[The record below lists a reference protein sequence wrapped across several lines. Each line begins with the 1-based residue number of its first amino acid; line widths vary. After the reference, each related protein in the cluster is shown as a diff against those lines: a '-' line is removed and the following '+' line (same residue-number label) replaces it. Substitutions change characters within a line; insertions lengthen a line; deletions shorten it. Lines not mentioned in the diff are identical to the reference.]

1 MIERVSIMSTARDHS
16 NIAPIFH
23 PAESWHAENVR
34 HFFAATAYSF
44 PLLASGIGLRLA
56 EYNLIENKAERN
68 RYKQN
73 TFLRNF
79 VLNNPYKDSANML
92 LALWT
97 LIISVIIV
105 TAFLETKT
113 PESSSKARAFNVF
126 VCFLSCAISIFTGY
140 ISPDMLQQNDFGL
153 SLLLIIVSLN
163 IAAFALSYGVKQV
176 FSFRMIQEN
185 EMLRS
190 DHLNEYQSL
199 AKGSLVKRHPRA
211 DAFLRIT
218 CGLILM
224 TTLAAFITY
233 EIAALFARM
242 NNHPVSSIKTF
253 IITAVSG
260 LVPCLF
266 DPLFMLDI
274 GAGGHPSRKNLKYYK
289 VRMTCKWIY
298 RVFTVLSSWLI
309 SIFAFAIVSVL
320 NPTTVPMYLDT
331 LLAPIPI
338 GVIYLLPCWNWFL
351 APIHKSWVCN
361 LIKDDQRNIEQIH
374 YEAFT
379 KIAASYL
386 SSELSVDTHREY
398 LMHTVII
405 PAEKEEWAEICHPAF
420 RTTNQVPLLSLS
432 TQELQ
437 KTLESDNLKQK
448 NDISP
453 DATKRQRTI
462 ASLINKIDTND
473 QEFNCCDQED
483 CKIYLAAIF
492 DDRQYLSTSIS
503 SEADNEE
510 RLQKVITHS
519 FSSFKGRWQLILT
532 LVRR

>member
-1 MIERVSIMSTARDHS
+1 MIVRVSIMSTARDHS

-23 PAESWHAENVR
+23 PAESWQAENVR
-34 HFFAATAYSF
+34 QFFAATAYSF
-44 PLLASGIGLRLA
+44 LLLASGIGLRLA
-56 EYNLIENKAERN
+56 EYNLIENKAELN

-73 TFLRNF
+73 TFLHNF

-113 PESSSKARAFNVF
+113 PESSSKARAFIVF

-140 ISPDMLQQNDFGL
+140 ISPDMLQQIDFGL
-153 SLLLIIVSLN
+153 SLLLVIVSFN

-176 FSFRMIQEN
+176 FSLHMIQEN

-199 AKGSLVKRHPRA
+199 AKGSLVRRHPIV

-233 EIAALFARM
+233 GIAALFARM
-242 NNHPVSSIKTF
+242 NNHPVASIGTF
-253 IITAVSG
+253 IITVAFE
-260 LVPCLF
+260 LVPCLL
-266 DPLFMLDI
+266 DPLFMLYI
-274 GAGGHPSRKNLKYYK
+274 GVGGRPSRKNLKHYK
-289 VRMTCKWIY
+289 GRIVCKWIY

-309 SIFAFAIVSVL
+309 SIFAFAIVL
-320 NPTTVPMYLDT
+320 NPTTMPMFLIT
-331 LLAPIPI
+331 LLVPILI
-338 GVIYLLPCWNWFL
+338 VVIYLLPCWNWFL
-351 APIHKSWVCN
+351 APIHKWWVSN

-379 KIAASYL
+379 GIAASYL

-398 LMHTVII
+398 LMHTVIN
-405 PAEKEEWAEICHPAF
+405 PAKKGEWAEICDPAF

-453 DATKRQRTI
+453 DATKRQRAITR
-462 ASLINKIDTND
+462 LINKIDTND
-473 QEFNCCDQED
+473 PEFNCCDLED

-503 SEADNEE
+503 SGADNEE
-510 RLQKVITHS
+510 RLQKIITHS

>member
-34 HFFAATAYSF
+34 QFFVAIAYSF
-44 PLLASGIGLRLA
+44 LLLASGIGLRLA
-56 EYNLIENKAERN
+56 EYNLIENKAERSW
-68 RYKQN
+68 YKQN
-73 TFLRNF
+73 TFPHNF
-79 VLNNPYKDSANML
+79 VLDNPYKDSANML

-113 PESSSKARAFNVF
+113 PESSSKARAFIVF

-153 SLLLIIVSLN
+153 SLLLIIVSFN

-176 FSFRMIQEN
+176 FSFHMIQEN

-199 AKGSLVKRHPRA
+199 AKGSLVRRHPKA

-224 TTLAAFITY
+224 TTPAAFITY
-233 EIAALFARM
+233 GIAALFARI
-242 NNHPVSSIKTF
+242 NNHPVASIGTF
-253 IITAVSG
+253 IITVAFE
-260 LVPCLF
+260 LVPCLL

-274 GAGGHPSRKNLKYYK
+274 GVGGRPSRKNLEHYK
-289 VRMTCKWIY
+289 GRMVCKWIY

-309 SIFAFAIVSVL
+309 SVLTFAIVL
-320 NPTTVPMYLDT
+320 NPTTMPMFLIT
-331 LLAPIPI
+331 LLVPILI
-338 GVIYLLPCWNWFL
+338 VVIYLLPCWNWFL
-351 APIHKSWVCN
+351 APIHKWWVSN

-405 PAEKEEWAEICHPAF
+405 PAEKGEWAEICLPAF
-420 RTTNQVPLLSLS
+420 GTTNQIPLLSLS

-462 ASLINKIDTND
+462 TRLINKIDTND
-473 QEFNCCDQED
+473 PEFNCCDQED

-503 SEADNEE
+503 SGADNEE

>member
-16 NIAPIFH
+16 NIAPIIH

-34 HFFAATAYSF
+34 QFFAATAYSF
-44 PLLASGIGLRLA
+44 LLLTSGIGLRLA
-56 EYNLIENKAERN
+56 EYNLIKNQAERN

-73 TFLRNF
+73 TFLHNF

-140 ISPDMLQQNDFGL
+140 ISPDMLQQIDFGL
-153 SLLLIIVSLN
+153 SLLLIIVSFN
-163 IAAFALSYGVKQV
+163 IAAFVLSYGVKQI
-176 FSFRMIQEN
+176 FSFHMIQEN

-199 AKGSLVKRHPRA
+199 AKGSLVRRHPIA
-211 DAFLRIT
+211 DTFLRIT

-224 TTLAAFITY
+224 TTLAASITY
-233 EIAALFARM
+233 GIAALFARM
-242 NNHPVSSIKTF
+242 NNHPVASIQTF
-253 IITAVSG
+253 IITVAFE

-266 DPLFMLDI
+266 DPLFMLYI
-274 GAGGHPSRKNLKYYK
+274 GVGGSPSRKNLKHYK
-289 VRMTCKWIY
+289 GRIVCKWIY

-309 SIFAFAIVSVL
+309 SIFAFAIASVL
-320 NPTTVPMYLDT
+320 NPRTVPMSLNT
-331 LLAPIPI
+331 LLAPILI
-338 GVIYLLPCWNWFL
+338 VVIYLLPCWNWFL
-351 APIHKSWVCN
+351 APIHKWWVSN

-405 PAEKEEWAEICHPAF
+405 PAEKGKWAEICHPAF
-420 RTTNQVPLLSLS
+420 HTVNQVPLLSLS

-437 KTLESDNLKQK
+437 KTLEFDNFKQN

-453 DATKRQRTI
+453 EATKRQRNITR
-462 ASLINKIDTND
+462 LVNKIDTND
-473 QEFNCCDQED
+473 PEFNCCDQEG

-492 DDRQYLSTSIS
+492 DDRQYLSTPIS
-503 SEADNEE
+503 SEADKKE
-510 RLQKVITHS
+510 RPQKVITHNI
-519 FSSFKGRWQLILT
+519 SSFKGKWQLILT
-532 LVRR
+532 LIKR

>member
-1 MIERVSIMSTARDHS
+1 MSTTRDHS
-16 NIAPIFH
+16 NIAPIFR

-34 HFFAATAYSF
+34 QFFVAIAYSVL
-44 PLLASGIGLRLA
+44 LLASGIGLRLA
-56 EYNLIENKAERN
+56 EYNLIENKAELN

-73 TFLRNF
+73 TFLHNF

-113 PESSSKARAFNVF
+113 PESSSKARAFIVF

-140 ISPDMLQQNDFGL
+140 ISPDMLQQIDFGL
-153 SLLLIIVSLN
+153 SLLLIIVSFN
-163 IAAFALSYGVKQV
+163 IAAFVLSYGVKQV
-176 FSFRMIQEN
+176 FSFHMIQEN

-199 AKGSLVKRHPRA
+199 AKGSLVRRHPIA

-224 TTLAAFITY
+224 TTPAAFITY
-233 EIAALFARM
+233 GIAALFARI
-242 NNHPVSSIKTF
+242 NNHPLASIGTF
-253 IITAVSG
+253 IITVAFE
-260 LVPCLF
+260 LVPCLL

-274 GAGGHPSRKNLKYYK
+274 GVGGHPSRKNLEHYK
-289 VRMTCKWIY
+289 GRMVCKWIY

-309 SIFAFAIVSVL
+309 SIFALAIASVL
-320 NPTTVPMYLDT
+320 NPTTVPMSSIT
-331 LLAPIPI
+331 LLAPILI
-338 GVIYLLPCWNWFL
+338 VVIYLLPCWNWFL
-351 APIHKSWVCN
+351 APIHKWWVSN

-405 PAEKEEWAEICHPAF
+405 PAEKGEWAEICDPAF

-462 ASLINKIDTND
+462 TRLINKIDTND
-473 QEFNCCDQED
+473 PEFNCCDQED

-503 SEADNEE
+503 SGADNEE
-510 RLQKVITHS
+510 ILQKIITHS

>member
-1 MIERVSIMSTARDHS
+1 MIELVSIMSTARDHS
-16 NIAPIFH
+16 NIFPIFH

-34 HFFAATAYSF
+34 QFFVAIAYSVL
-44 PLLASGIGLRLA
+44 LLASGIGLRLA
-56 EYNLIENKAERN
+56 EYNLIENKAELN

-73 TFLRNF
+73 TCLHNF

-97 LIISVIIV
+97 LIISVILV

-113 PESSSKARAFNVF
+113 PESSSKARAFIVF

-153 SLLLIIVSLN
+153 SLLLIIVSFN
-163 IAAFALSYGVKQV
+163 IAAFALSYGVKQI
-176 FSFRMIQEN
+176 FSFHMIQEN

-233 EIAALFARM
+233 GIAALFARI
-242 NNHPVSSIKTF
+242 NNHPVASIGTF
-253 IITAVSG
+253 IITVTFE
-260 LVPCLF
+260 LVPCLL

-274 GAGGHPSRKNLKYYK
+274 GVGGRPSRKNLKHYK
-289 VRMTCKWIY
+289 GRMVCKWIY
-298 RVFTVLSSWLI
+298 RVFTVSSSWLI
-309 SIFAFAIVSVL
+309 SVLTFAVVL
-320 NPTTVPMYLDT
+320 NPTTMPMFLIT
-331 LLAPIPI
+331 LSAPILI
-338 GVIYLLPCWNWFL
+338 VVIYLLPYWNWFL
-351 APIHKSWVCN
+351 APIHKWWVSN

-405 PAEKEEWAEICHPAF
+405 PAEKGEWAEICFPAF
-420 RTTNQVPLLSLS
+420 RTTNRIPLLSLS

-448 NDISP
+448 NDKTP
-453 DATKRQRTI
+453 EATKRQRTI
-462 ASLINKIDTND
+462 TRLINKIDTND
-473 QEFNCCDQED
+473 PEFNCCDLED

-503 SEADNEE
+503 SGADNEE
-510 RLQKVITHS
+510 RLQKIITHS

>member
-1 MIERVSIMSTARDHS
+1 MIEQVSIMSTARDHS

-34 HFFAATAYSF
+34 QFFVAIAYSVL
-44 PLLASGIGLRLA
+44 LLASGIGLRLA
-56 EYNLIENKAERN
+56 EYNLIENKTELN

-73 TFLRNF
+73 TFLHNF

-113 PESSSKARAFNVF
+113 PESSSKARAFIVF

-153 SLLLIIVSLN
+153 SLLLIIVSFN
-163 IAAFALSYGVKQV
+163 IAAFALSYGIKQV
-176 FSFRMIQEN
+176 FSFHMIQEN

-199 AKGSLVKRHPRA
+199 AKGSLVRRHPLA

-224 TTLAAFITY
+224 TTPAAFITY
-233 EIAALFARM
+233 GIAALFARI
-242 NNHPVSSIKTF
+242 NNHPVASIGTF
-253 IITAVSG
+253 IITVAFE
-260 LVPCLF
+260 LVPCLL

-274 GAGGHPSRKNLKYYK
+274 GVGGRPSRKNLEHYK
-289 VRMTCKWIY
+289 GRMVCKWIY

-309 SIFAFAIVSVL
+309 SVLTFAIAL
-320 NPTTVPMYLDT
+320 NPTTMPMFLIT
-331 LLAPIPI
+331 LLVPILI
-338 GVIYLLPCWNWFL
+338 VVIYLLPCWNWFL
-351 APIHKSWVCN
+351 APIHKWWVSN

-405 PAEKEEWAEICHPAF
+405 PAEKGEWAEICDPASH
-420 RTTNQVPLLSLS
+420 TTNQVPLLSLS

-437 KTLESDNLKQK
+437 KTLESDNFKQK

-453 DATKRQRTI
+453 DATERQRAITR
-462 ASLINKIDTND
+462 LINKIDTND
-473 QEFNCCDQED
+473 PEFNCCDQED